1 MGTLERRMATGVRSD
16 DQPDLRAET
25 RRNRDRILPAGVQC
39 ISLARPS
46 RKIAKIA
53 GIRGG
58 TLYRRFQSREALL
71 AAALQGKQG
80 GTPRAFGKRTRMGL
94 TTANPTKRNSV
105 VSSIAQMSE
114 RLLKMLRKSGDF
126 QTEYGE
132 SDRSLSIIE
141 IAEWQ

>member
-16 DQPDLRAET
+16 NQPDLRADT
-25 RRNRDRILPAGVQC
+25 RRNRDRILPTGVQC

-71 AAALQGKQG
+71 AAALQGKQVELLARSEKG
-80 GTPRAFGKRTRMGL
+80 RAWGSQPPIRQR
-94 TTANPTKRNSV
+94 
-105 VSSIAQMSE
+105 
-114 RLLKMLRKSGDF
+114 
-126 QTEYGE
+126 
-132 SDRSLSIIE
+132 E
-141 IAEWQ
+141 IP